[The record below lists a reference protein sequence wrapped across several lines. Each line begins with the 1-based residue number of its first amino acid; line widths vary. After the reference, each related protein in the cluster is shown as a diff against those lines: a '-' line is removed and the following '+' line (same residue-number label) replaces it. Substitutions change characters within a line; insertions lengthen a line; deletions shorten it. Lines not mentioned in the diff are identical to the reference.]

1 MTAGG
6 TALAMRIVV
15 GTAEMMGASRLI
27 DVDSAHVDGCLYHG
41 RAGLDFAERL
51 VAGRGRVSVPTTLN
65 VGALDLLILVSQW
78 GPCPGCSGGKAAP
91 VESGDPAEVRPPV
104 DGAATNAVP
113 GAMPVGMS
121 GQRVYID
128 PASVVLGDV
137 VLGDDCSVWP
147 MAVIRGDMHRIRIG
161 ARTSVQ
167 DGSVLHITHAS
178 DFNPDGFPL
187 TIGEEVTIGHK
198 AILHG
203 CTLGNRILVGMGAI
217 VMDGAVVEGEVIIA
231 AGAVVTPGK
240 RLEGGHV
247 YAGNPA
253 KALRPLKEK
262 ERAFFPY
269 TAGNYVKLKD
279 EYLRQG
285 ASTS

>member
-1 MTAGG
+1 MSVNDPLRSWQGKRPT
-6 TALAMRIVV
+6 L
-15 GTAEMMGASRLI
+15 GA
-27 DVDSAHVDGCLYHG
+27 
-41 RAGLDFAERL
+41 
-51 VAGRGRVSVPTTLN
+51 RVYV
-65 VGALDLLILVSQW
+65 
-78 GPCPGCSGGKAAP
+78 
-91 VESGDPAEVRPPV
+91 DPAC
-104 DGAATNAVP
+104 
-113 GAMPVGMS
+113 
-121 GQRVYID
+121 
-128 PASVVLGDV
+128 VVLGDV

-178 DFNPDGFPL
+178 DFNPGGFPL
-187 TIGEEVTIGHK
+187 TIGDDVTIGHK

-217 VMDGAVVEGEVIIA
+217 VMDGAVVEDEVIIA

-240 RLEGGHV
+240 RLESGHV

-253 KALRPLKEK
+253 KALRPLKES
-262 ERAFFPY
+262 ERQFFPY

-279 EYLRQG
+279 HYLAEAG
-285 ASTS
+285 ATAT